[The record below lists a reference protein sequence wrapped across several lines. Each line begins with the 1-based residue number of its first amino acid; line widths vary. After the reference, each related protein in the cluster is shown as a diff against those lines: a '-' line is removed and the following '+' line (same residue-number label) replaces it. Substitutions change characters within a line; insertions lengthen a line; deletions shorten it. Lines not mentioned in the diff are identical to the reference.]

1 MGFLNNQRF
10 QRFVGGGALER
21 FLVNRVARM
30 QLLFLKGHKDKDV
43 IRLLWRTRKQRASL
57 LTGDETF
64 MIYSLARAHRN
75 MPGAMAEVGTYQ
87 GVSAKLICEAK
98 GDKVF
103 HVFDTFEG
111 LPKASEQD
119 GTVHRQK
126 QYYCSQESVQE
137 FLNGYKNVYLHK
149 GLFPDSAQG
158 VEELTYCFVHIDVDL
173 YESTKAC
180 LEYFYPR
187 MAPGGVLISHD
198 YSVLAGVKTAFAEFL
213 ADKREELIELPTTQC
228 MIVKL

>member
-10 QRFVGGGALER
+10 QRLVGGGALER

-30 QLLFLKGHKDKDV
+30 QLMFLRSHKDKDV
-43 IRLLWRTRKQRASL
+43 IRLLWRTRKERASL

-98 GDKVF
+98 GDDKVF

-111 LPKASEQD
+111 LPKASQQD

-126 QYYCSQESVQE
+126 QYYCSLESVQD
-137 FLNGYKNVYLHK
+137 FLKNYKNVHLHK
-149 GLFPDSAQG
+149 GLFPDSAKD

-187 MAPGGVLISHD
+187 IRPAR
-198 YSVLAGVKTAFAEFL
+198 F
-213 ADKREELIELPTTQC
+213 
-228 MIVKL
+228 

>member
-30 QLLFLKGHKDKDV
+30 QLLFLKGHKDKDL
-43 IRLLWRTRKQRASL
+43 IRLLWRARKERASL

-64 MIYSLARAHRN
+64 MIYSLARAHRR
-75 MPGAMAEVGTYQ
+75 MPGVMAEVGAYQ

-98 GDKVF
+98 GDKPL

-111 LPKASEQD
+111 LPEASAPD
-119 GTVHRQK
+119 GSVHRQK
-126 QYYCSQESVQE
+126 QYYCSLESVQK
-137 FLNGYKNVYLHK
+137 FLEGYENVHFHK
-149 GLFPDSAQG
+149 GLFPDSTEG
-158 VEELTYCFVHIDVDL
+158 LEEMTFCFVHIDVDL

-187 MAPGGVLISHD
+187 MARGGVLISHD

-213 ADKREELIELPTTQC
+213 ADKPEELIELPTTQC